1 MAFRRA
7 SSGSAA
13 AFAQPLSVNQAP
25 PVQWAFRRINARKYK
40 RLAALRIA
48 MHRRQTPKQDR
59 VGRIIKGFQR
69 VAVGQPLRQES

>member
-1 MAFRRA
+1 MAFWWA

-13 AFAQPLSVNQAP
+13 ALAQPLSVTHAP
-25 PVQWAFRRINARKYK
+25 LVQWAFRRKIARKYK